1 MNLSQPFVRRPIATV
16 LLTLGLALAGIAA
29 FFVLPVSPLPQVD
42 FPAISVSANLPGG
55 SPDTMASSV
64 ATPLERRLAVIAG
77 VNEITSNSGNGSTRI
92 NLQFD
97 LNRKID
103 SAAREVQAAISASR
117 ADLPATLR
125 SNPTYRK
132 ANPSDSPVIILALTS
147 KTRSP
152 GQIYD
157 EVSNIVQQ
165 KLAQVRGVGDVEI
178 GGGSLPAVRVDLN
191 PFQMNRYGLSS
202 EDVRAAIQASNP
214 NRPKG
219 ALEGSGMRLQIYSQA
234 NTPTNGRTAADYR
247 GLVVAWRGGA
257 AIRLQDIADVT
268 DGVENINTLGLFNGQ
283 PAVIVLVTSQ
293 PGANVI
299 ETVDGVRALLPTLQ
313 AQLPQDVA
321 MQVASDRTNSIRA
334 SLHEIEITLA
344 ISILL
349 VVAVVSVFLRS
360 LRATVVPAVATV
372 VSLLGTFG
380 VMYLLGFSMNN
391 LSLMALTVA
400 TGFVVDDAIVV
411 LENTSRHVEQG
422 MDRMKAALL
431 GAQEVGFTVLSIS
444 LSLVAVFIPLLF
456 MGGQVGRLF
465 REFAVTL
472 SAAVII
478 SLVISLT
485 TTPML
490 CAVLLKKDHAE
501 RQPGRLARWS
511 ERGFGKVLK
520 AYEHALDWALDSKL
534 LVMLILAFV
543 VGLNVYLFSAAPKGF
558 FPQQDTGQIN
568 GGIRADQSISFQA
581 MQQKL
586 KQLVNIIKSDPA
598 VDTVVGFTGGSRAGG
613 GFMFLNL
620 KPASERAKGENG
632 QAVIARLRP
641 KLARV
646 TGVQLFLNPVQDL
659 RMGGRQSNSTYQY
672 TIKSDNRADLK
683 MWASRLAD
691 AMKQQKALVDVDTD
705 QAENGVETYVEID
718 KESAAR
724 LGISAKDVDNA
735 LYNAFGQRQV
745 ANIYDELNQYH
756 VIMGVAQKYAQSP
769 EALKDVYVPAKNAGG
784 SSAASG
790 NANTGGSVTGAN
802 TGNGAATGASGGTPA
817 SPANLTAARDPS
829 SGSALSTGATT
840 MVPLAAI
847 ARFAE
852 RSTPSSVNHQDGELS
867 TTISFNLA
875 QGYSLSDGQA
885 AVRDAESAIGM
896 PVNVRGS
903 FQGQAKQAQESS
915 QQQPLLILAAIVV
928 IYIVL
933 GILYESLVHPITVL
947 STLPSAGVGAVL
959 ALLMFKLEFSIIAL
973 IGVFLLIGIVK
984 KNAILIIDFALDA
997 ERARGLSATE
1007 AVREACL
1014 LRFRP
1019 ILMTTLAAALGAL
1032 PLAIGFGEGSELR
1045 QPLGIA
1051 IIGGLLASQVL
1062 TLLTTP
1068 VVYVYM
1074 DKLRRARP
1082 DEHELA
1088 RHPHEHQPS
1097 TTHP

>member
-1 MNLSQPFVRRPIATV
+1 
-16 LLTLGLALAGIAA
+16 
-29 FFVLPVSPLPQVD
+29 
-42 FPAISVSANLPGG
+42 
-55 SPDTMASSV
+55 
-64 ATPLERRLAVIAG
+64 
-77 VNEITSNSGNGSTRI
+77 
-92 NLQFD
+92 
-97 LNRKID
+97 
-103 SAAREVQAAISASR
+103 
-117 ADLPATLR
+117 
-125 SNPTYRK
+125 
-132 ANPSDSPVIILALTS
+132 
-147 KTRSP
+147 
-152 GQIYD
+152 
-157 EVSNIVQQ
+157 
-165 KLAQVRGVGDVEI
+165 
-178 GGGSLPAVRVDLN
+178 
-191 PFQMNRYGLSS
+191 
-202 EDVRAAIQASNP
+202 
-214 NRPKG
+214 
-219 ALEGSGMRLQIYSQA
+219 
-234 NTPTNGRTAADYR
+234 
-247 GLVVAWRGGA
+247 
-257 AIRLQDIADVT
+257 
-268 DGVENINTLGLFNGQ
+268 
-283 PAVIVLVTSQ
+283 
-293 PGANVI
+293 
-299 ETVDGVRALLPTLQ
+299 
-313 AQLPQDVA
+313 
-321 MQVASDRTNSIRA
+321 
-334 SLHEIEITLA
+334 
-344 ISILL
+344 
-349 VVAVVSVFLRS
+349 
-360 LRATVVPAVATV
+360 
-372 VSLLGTFG
+372 
-380 VMYLLGFSMNN
+380 MNN

-431 GAQEVGFTVLSIS
+431 GASEVGFTVLSIS

-472 SAAVII
+472 SAAVMI

-490 CAVLLKKDHAE
+490 CALLLKEHDKDE
-501 RQPGRLARWS
+501 QLKRQPGKLAQWS
-511 ERGFGKVLK
+511 ERGFNRILK
-520 AYEHALDWALDSKL
+520 AYEHALDWALDAKP

-543 VGLNVYLFSAAPKGF
+543 VGLNVFLFSAAPKGF

-568 GGIRADQSISFQA
+568 GGMRADQSISFQA

-586 KQLVNIIKSDPA
+586 HQLVNIIKNDPA

-613 GFMFLNL
+613 GFMFMNL
-620 KPASERAKGENG
+620 KPLSERAKGESG

-659 RMGGRQSNSTYQY
+659 RMGGRSSNSTYQY
-672 TIKSDNRADLK
+672 TLKSDNRADLK
-683 MWASRLAD
+683 AWATKLAD
-691 AMKQQKALVDVDTD
+691 AMKQQKALTDVDTD
-705 QAENGVETYVEID
+705 QAENGVETYVDID

-724 LGISAKDVDNA
+724 LGISAKDIDNA
-735 LYNAFGQRQV
+735 LYNSFGQRQV

-769 EALKDVYVPAKNAGG
+769 EALKDVYVPAKKGTSASSGG
-784 SSAASG
+784 SAATAAS
-790 NANTGGSVTGAN
+790 TGTA
-802 TGNGAATGASGGTPA
+802 AATGTVGAGSGSTGSATASAGTPA
-817 SPANLTAARDPS
+817 APSNLTAARDPS
-829 SGSALSTGATT
+829 SGAALSTGAPT
-840 MVPLAAI
+840 MVPLSAI
-847 ARFAE
+847 SKFAE
-852 RSTPSSVNHQDGELS
+852 RSTPSSVNHQDGELA
-867 TTISFNLA
+867 TTVSFNLA
-875 QGYSLSDGQA
+875 EGYSLSDGQA
-885 AVRDAESAIGM
+885 AVRDAENQIGM

-959 ALLMFKLEFSIIAL
+959 ALLMFHMEFSIIAL

-984 KNAILIIDFALDA
+984 KNAILIIDFALEA

-1051 IIGGLLASQVL
+1051 IIGGLIASQLL

-1074 DKLRRARP
+1074 DKLRTVKD
-1082 DEHELA
+1082 DEHELV
-1088 RHPHEHQPS
+1088 RHPHEHEAS
-1097 TTHP
+1097 ISHP